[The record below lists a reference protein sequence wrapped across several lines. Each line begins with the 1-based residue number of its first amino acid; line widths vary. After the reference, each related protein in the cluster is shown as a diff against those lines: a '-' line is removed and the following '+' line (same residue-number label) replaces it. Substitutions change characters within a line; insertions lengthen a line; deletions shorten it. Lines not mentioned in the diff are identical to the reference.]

1 MERNETMNYTQ
12 RLIDDMNQSPCSY
25 FVVNT
30 IANTL
35 TQAGYT
41 ELKEY
46 ECWNIEEG
54 KGYFVKRNQSSII
67 AFRMG
72 EQMTKDYH
80 FQVVASHS
88 DSPTFKLK
96 DNPELD
102 AKGNYTKF
110 SIEGYGGMIAA
121 SWVDRPLSIA
131 GRVLVRNGSKIEHRL
146 LNVDKDILI
155 IPNMAIHV
163 NNGVNKG
170 FEYKPSTDLQPIF
183 SIGDAKANCYNEM
196 LAKTL
201 NVKVEDIVAR
211 DIVLYNRA
219 KVTQWGW
226 ENEFIS
232 GPRIDNQFSAFTS
245 LYAFMDAKVPT
256 SQINVHCVFDNEEV
270 GSTSKQGAKST
281 FLRDVIERIGAHLNC
296 DEETI
301 RCAIAK
307 SFMVSCDNAHAIHPG
322 HPERADRS
330 EFICMNQGIA
340 IKHHANQRY
349 STDAF
354 SAAIIREIC
363 QRANVPYQE
372 YSNNPDM
379 LSGGTLGIL
388 SSEKV
393 SMHTVDIG
401 TAQLAMHS
409 SYETAGVKDIDHMVN
424 GLTAYY
430 QSKILI
436 RDSDEIEII

>member
-1 MERNETMNYTQ
+1 MNYVQ
-12 RLIDDMNQSPCSY
+12 RLIDDINQSPCSY
-25 FVVNT
+25 FVVDT
-30 IANTL
+30 IAKQL
-35 TQAGYT
+35 TQAGYV

-46 ECWNIEEG
+46 EQWSLQEG
-54 KGYFVKRNQSSII
+54 CNYFVRRNQSSII
-67 AFRMG
+67 SFRMG
-72 EQMTKDYH
+72 TKLEHGYH
-80 FQVVASHS
+80 FQVVASHG

-96 DNPELD
+96 DKPEVS

-110 SIEGYGGMIAA
+110 SIEGYGGMIAP

-131 GRVLVRNGSKIEHRL
+131 GRVLVRNGNKLEHRL
-146 LNVDKDILI
+146 LNVDQDLLV

-163 NNGVNKG
+163 NNGINKG

-183 SIGDAKANCYNEM
+183 SVGAAKENCFHEM

-201 NVKVEDIVAR
+201 DVQPDDIVAR

-219 KVTQWGW
+219 KVNQWGW
-226 ENEFIS
+226 EQEFIP
-232 GPRIDNQFSAFTS
+232 GPRIDNQFSVFTS
-245 LYAFMDAKVPT
+245 LYAFMEANVPT
-256 SQINVHCVFDNEEV
+256 AQINMHCVFDNEEV

-281 FLRDVIERIGAHLNC
+281 FLRDVIKRIGSQLDGN
-296 DEETI
+296 EEDI

-307 SFMVSCDNAHAIHPG
+307 SFMVSCDNAHAVHPG
-322 HPERADRS
+322 HPERADAVD
-330 EFICMNQGIA
+330 FICMNQGPA

-354 SAAIIREIC
+354 SAAIIREVC
-363 QRANVPYQE
+363 QRANVPFQE
-372 YSNNPDM
+372 YSNHPDM
-379 LSGGTLGIL
+379 PSGGTLGIL

-409 SYETAGVKDIDHMVN
+409 AYETAGAKDVDYMVQA
-424 GLTAYY
+424 LTAYY
-430 QSKILI
+430 QSHIII
-436 RDSDEIEII
+436 RDSDTVEII